1 MDQIRALTIPA
12 QAGEPGVFW
21 SPVVTG
27 ETVGM
32 EIYVP
37 NRRGESDVSFT
48 IPRLSHQ
55 YATPPAPQK
64 RRDDN

>member
-37 NRRGESDVSFT
+37 NPAGESDVSFT

-55 YATPPAPQK
+55 YATPAAPQK
-64 RRDDN
+64 RRGH